1 MIDQNYKE
9 LLKMYQFLIEEN
21 NDLKKEIYLMKRQSL
36 IGNNKNESFV
46 IKEEKSLNVS
56 EYKPKELT
64 DSSKREILI
73 TNKSQHVK

>member
-1 MIDQNYKE
+1 
-9 LLKMYQFLIEEN
+9 MYQFLIEEN